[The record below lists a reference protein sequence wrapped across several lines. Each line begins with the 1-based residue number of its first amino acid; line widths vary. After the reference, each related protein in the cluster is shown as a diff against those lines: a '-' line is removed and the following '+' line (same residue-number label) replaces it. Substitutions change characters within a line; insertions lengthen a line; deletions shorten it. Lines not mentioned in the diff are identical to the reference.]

1 MKIRSLE
8 HLDDALDAEI
18 SWRKKELSMLMNN
31 YESAGPNKQDHT
43 LRIAIFLIYAHW
55 EGFIKRA
62 SEIYLEYVSHQRVKL
77 DEVNLNLL
85 ALALESCFD
94 NQMSLTNIRHKKD
107 IVDLI
112 TKNLNSYTFQY
123 KEGQVNTQSNL
134 NIDTLEKICLSL
146 GINKDLL
153 DVDDVWIDE
162 RLLKYRNMIAH
173 GEKLIEDRI
182 PFDLK
187 ELKNKIQDSLEK
199 YKNLISNA
207 AFLKSYL
214 KINSTQEKQNE
225 YVCHAAGERS

>member
-8 HLDDALDAEI
+8 CLDDALDAEI

-31 YESAGPNKQDHT
+31 YESAGDNKKDHT

-55 EGFIKRA
+55 EGFVKKA
-62 SEIYLEYVSHQRVKL
+62 SELYLEYVSYQRVKL
-77 DEVNLNLL
+77 DKINLNLL

-112 TKNLNSYTFQY
+112 ITNLNSYTFQF

-134 NIDTLEKICLSL
+134 NIDILERICLSL
-146 GINKDLL
+146 GIERNLL
-153 DVDDVWIDE
+153 DVDTIWIDD

-173 GEKLIEDRI
+173 GEKLIEGRI
-182 PFDLK
+182 PFDLE
-187 ELKNKIQDSLEK
+187 ELKNKIHDSLEV
-199 YKNLISNA
+199 YKNLVSNA
-207 AFLKSYL
+207 AASKSYL
-214 KINSTQEKQNE
+214 KINSI
-225 YVCHAAGERS
+225 